1 MKRKRLGI
9 VDRVELVAVAVAVAV
24 VGSLGG
30 CFESGL
36 GDYGEVLRGCRKWR
50 FW

>member
-9 VDRVELVAVAVAVAV
+9 VDRVELVAVAV

-30 CFESGL
+30 CSEPGL
-36 GDYGEVLRGCRKWR
+36 GGYGEVLRGCRKWR

>member
-9 VDRVELVAVAVAVAV
+9 VDPVELVAVAVAV

-30 CFESGL
+30 RFEPGL
-36 GDYGEVLRGCRKWR
+36 GGFGEVLRGCRKWR